1 MLYYYIH
8 HVLGRGRYDV
18 KIWRKERAS
27 MCQKLREI
35 HGSQPDDILS
45 RYLDSTASF
54 VNMKDILLKMGIPC
68 FKADFSELERKLG
81 LPKDDTIWGLAAS
94 RGEELII
101 AYSKK
106 LDLAMQNYVLAHELG
121 HCCLHLPISAEFH
134 VELKRANDVYSDS
147 SISLHRFFGTRKQT
161 DPEEFLLKESEADKF
176 AAQLL
181 LPDTLLSKYQNRTC
195 PPTARDLS
203 KNLKVP
209 IPFAQSKINYYNNRK
224 HGDE

>member
-1 MLYYYIH
+1 MEI
-8 HVLGRGRYDV
+8 RR
-18 KIWRKERAS
+18 RERVS
-27 MCQKLREI
+27 MCRKIREI
-35 HGSQPDDILS
+35 HGSQPVDILS

-54 VNMKDILLKMGIPC
+54 VDMKDILSKMDIPC
-68 FKADFSELERKLG
+68 FKTDFSELEKKLN

-147 SISLHRFFGTRKQT
+147 SISLRRFFWARKQA
-161 DPEEFLLKESEADKF
+161 DSEEFLLKESEADKF
-176 AAQLL
+176 AVQLL
-181 LPDTLLSKYQNRTC
+181 LPDTLLSKYQNRAS

-203 KNLKVP
+203 KDLKVP
-209 IPFAQSKINYYNNRK
+209 IRFAQSGIDYYNRK